1 MNELISI
8 SKYEYKIQIKRPVG
22 WVVLLAVFIFAMLD
36 CLPTTANMSRIEF
49 LYDIHYYVR
58 RIFSFAGLI
67 LLFAIMFLVAG
78 RLVGDRKTG
87 SRDLFMAAPIKK
99 SSYIGG
105 KLLGNLLYAL
115 TLMYA
120 LLLASVIGYT
130 IFSQAGTSF
139 GDYVSAIFSVSFCII
154 LPATFFVVASSIML
168 PEIIDIRL
176 FFLIYS
182 ILFLINAIF
191 TGDAEQA
198 TPCYIFTQGDLS
210 KLIWQHPKSTE
221 FFLGSAIFN
230 LIFML
235 AVGIAV
241 IALVATKRKFWR
253 TD

>member
-49 LYDIHYYVR
+49 LYDIHCYVR

-120 LLLASVIGYT
+120 LLLASVIGYA
-130 IFSQAGTSF
+130 IFSQAGT
-139 GDYVSAIFSVSFCII
+139 
-154 LPATFFVVASSIML
+154 
-168 PEIIDIRL
+168 
-176 FFLIYS
+176 
-182 ILFLINAIF
+182 
-191 TGDAEQA
+191 
-198 TPCYIFTQGDLS
+198 
-210 KLIWQHPKSTE
+210 
-221 FFLGSAIFN
+221 
-230 LIFML
+230 
-235 AVGIAV
+235 
-241 IALVATKRKFWR
+241 
-253 TD
+253 